1 MRITKLPKALSQAL
15 RKFKPLRKD
24 INDFKTKLSHCL
36 NSISIAEDNQE
47 HEENFKNYIA
57 EFLKNSLYQDHLV
70 NTKERIDLAIYS
82 GMDAN
87 SPISV
92 LIEVK
97 RPSNTNEF
105 LSANNINKKAL
116 HELLLYYLK
125 ERVDK
130 KNNNIKHLIATN
142 GYEWYLFKGEDFYT
156 YFYKNT
162 RLKKEYEAFR
172 DGEKD
177 STKN

>member
-1 MRITKLPKALSQAL
+1 MKIIKLPKALSQAL

-57 EFLKNSLYQDHLV
+57 EFLKNSLYQDHLI

-82 GMDAN
+82 GKDAN

-105 LSANNINKKAL
+105 LSSKNINICQCDIFPQIYSL
-116 HELLLYYLK
+116 
-125 ERVDK
+125 RIPFVC
-130 KNNNIKHLIATN
+130 LI
-142 GYEWYLFKGEDFYT
+142 
-156 YFYKNT
+156 
-162 RLKKEYEAFR
+162 EA
-172 DGEKD
+172 D
-177 STKN
+177 